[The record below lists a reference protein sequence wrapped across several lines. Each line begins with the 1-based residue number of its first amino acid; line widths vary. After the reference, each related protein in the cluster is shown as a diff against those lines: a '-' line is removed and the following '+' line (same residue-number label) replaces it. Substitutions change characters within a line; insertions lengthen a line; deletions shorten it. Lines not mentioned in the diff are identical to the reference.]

1 MTKRERVITAI
12 QGGEA
17 DYVPTGFSLHF
28 PAERAF
34 GKEAVKSHLEFFE
47 RTDTDILKIMNE
59 NLVPDIGEIRVPEDW
74 NKIPSYSLKDTFMQ
88 DQIHLV
94 DEILQK
100 CDPSAFKLGT
110 IHGICASAIHPI
122 EARYGYEAVRELF
135 CSHIRENKKPVIE
148 HLSE

>member
-34 GKEAVKSHLEFFE
+34 GKEAVTSHLEFFE

-88 DQIHLV
+88 DRFI
-94 DEILQK
+94 
-100 CDPSAFKLGT
+100 
-110 IHGICASAIHPI
+110 
-122 EARYGYEAVRELF
+122 
-135 CSHIRENKKPVIE
+135 
-148 HLSE
+148 